1 MTDSLGLCVAHL
13 GRACGLNKHCHGI
26 ASARVITVVG
36 LACMG
41 LCVHVSLQPRVDSVS
56 GMGSEC
62 VILFTWVRSPDCAG
76 LRLGSVEFRQL
87 CCTCVLCV
95 LDSVVGLR
103 DALVGPMHG
112 HLCPHCL
119 GFGLAGRG
127 R

>member
-1 MTDSLGLCVAHL
+1 MTDSLGLWVPLL

-26 ASARVITVVG
+26 ASACVITVVG

-41 LCVHVSLQPRVDSVS
+41 PLCTHVSLHPRVDSVS

-62 VILFTWVRSPDCAG
+62 VILFTWVRSLDCAG
-76 LRLGSVEFRQL
+76 LGLGSVVFRL
-87 CCTCVLCV
+87 FCCTCVSSV
-95 LDSVVGLR
+95 LVSVVGLR

-119 GFGLAGRG
+119 GFGLA
-127 R
+127 